1 MTRKKSKVNLWS
13 VGVEKFE
20 TEYGL
25 KEEKAIEDY
34 STQLREQ
41 IKKLEKMISETQR
54 ATNTIKITD
63 DRPVRI
69 SKRKNGYQY
78 YLEKK
83 DGKLEYIRT
92 SDIDKVKQIVQR
104 DYNKVLLD
112 KLLTMK
118 YRIERFLK
126 IYDISSIE
134 DVYNNLSDA
143 RKALVKPLIPTDEQ
157 FISEWRSRNRGGMN
171 PFPEEGIYQTIRG
184 ERVRSKSEKILA
196 DLFARYEIP
205 YSYEPKVVLHDGRT
219 MYPDF
224 VLLNVRTRKTI
235 YWEHFGLITDGEY
248 AKNALSKLNLY
259 DQAGIDIG
267 KDLLISMESP
277 KIPLNLKHVE
287 KKIREY
293 LI

>member
-1 MTRKKSKVNLWS
+1 MTRKKPKVNLRS

-83 DGKLEYIRT
+83 DGKLEYIRK

-143 RKALVKPLIPTDEQ
+143 RKALVKPLIPTDEL
-157 FISEWRSRNRGGMN
+157 FINEWWSRNRGGMN

-205 YSYEPKVVLHDGRT
+205 YSYEPQVVLHDGRT

-235 YWEHFGLITDGEY
+235 YWEHFGLLTDGEY